1 MPKNATKKSTKLSFV
16 SNEKFMTLPVVLEL
30 ILLILV
36 KFKCVLLITHETIL
50 DLLDK
55 GFKVE
60 QIPVRAQYFED
71 RVSRR

>member
-36 KFKCVLLITHETIL
+36 KFKCVLLITHEN
-50 DLLDK
+50 
-55 GFKVE
+55 
-60 QIPVRAQYFED
+60 YFRFIGQ
-71 RVSRR
+71 RV